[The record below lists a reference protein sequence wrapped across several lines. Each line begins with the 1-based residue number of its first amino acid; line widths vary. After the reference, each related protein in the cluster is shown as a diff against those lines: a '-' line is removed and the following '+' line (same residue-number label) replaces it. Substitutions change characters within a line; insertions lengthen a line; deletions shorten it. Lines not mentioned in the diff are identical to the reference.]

1 MEEDP
6 NQKDEEVAN
15 QYWKKIKKDKN
26 KQQELE
32 EICSLKMMPLENYAE
47 VNEAH
52 T

>member
-1 MEEDP
+1 MKKQLTNIE
-6 NQKDEEVAN
+6 
-15 QYWKKIKKDKN
+15 KKIKKDKN